1 MSPIGAL
8 VVALAALLLL
18 GALAA
23 WLLNVP
29 IWAIGS
35 FGILAGLLARL
46 LVRRR
51 LKRRARQD
59 TES

>member
-1 MSPIGAL
+1 MSPTGGLVAAL
-8 VVALAALLLL
+8 FALLLL

-29 IWAIGS
+29 VWAIGT
-35 FGILAGLLARL
+35 FGILAGLLGGL

-51 LKRRARQD
+51 VNRRARQD
-59 TES
+59 TEA

>member
-1 MSPIGAL
+1 MSPLGAL
-8 VVALAALLLL
+8 VVALSALLLL

-29 IWAIGS
+29 VWAIGS
-35 FGILAGLLARL
+35 FGILAGFLAWL

-51 LKRRARQD
+51 LNRRARQD
-59 TES
+59 TEV

>member
-1 MSPIGAL
+1 VSPTGAL
-8 VVALAALLLL
+8 VAALIALLLL

-29 IWAIGS
+29 VWAIGT
-35 FGILAGLLARL
+35 FGILAGFLGGL

-51 LKRRARQD
+51 ATRRARQD
-59 TES
+59 TEA

>member
-1 MSPIGAL
+1 MSPTGAL
-8 VVALAALLLL
+8 VAALIALLLL

-29 IWAIGS
+29 VWAIGV
-35 FGILAGLLARL
+35 FGIVAGLLGGL

-51 LKRRARQD
+51 LNRRARQD
-59 TES
+59 TEA

>member
-1 MSPIGAL
+1 MSPTGAL
-8 VVALAALLLL
+8 VAALIALLLL

-29 IWAIGS
+29 VWAIGA
-35 FGILAGLLARL
+35 FGILAGLLGGL

-51 LKRRARQD
+51 LTRRARQD
-59 TES
+59 TEA